1 MTSIKAITLVA
12 LGSLIASV
20 ATANIAT
27 ATPEPA
33 NQDQIIL
40 ASNMP
45 GLTTRSAWMEMDF
58 KPPTF
63 EYDDF
68 QSHQSSLAL
77 ASTWQSIGTNAVVE
91 GDYENALAAFE
102 KAIDLDV
109 DSDATLLQQRGWL
122 YYRMGHKS
130 HALND
135 LWQAASFQLNQGDY
149 AAYQDSM
156 EMHRFVD
163 FQL

>member
-1 MTSIKAITLVA
+1 MTSIKAITLIA
-12 LGSLIASV
+12 FGSLIATV

-33 NQDQIIL
+33 NQNQIIF

-45 GLTTRSAWMEMDF
+45 GATSRSAWMEMDF
-58 KPPTF
+58 EPPSF
-63 EYDDF
+63 QYDLTA
-68 QSHQSSLAL
+68 HQSSLAL
-77 ASTWQSIGTNAVVE
+77 ASTWQGIGSNAVVE

-102 KAIDLDV
+102 KAIDLDL
-109 DSDATLLQQRGWL
+109 DADATLFQQRGWL
-122 YYRMGHKS
+122 YYRMGHKAQ
-130 HALND
+130 ALND

-149 AAYQDSM
+149 GAYRDSL

-163 FQL
+163 FQLK

>member
-1 MTSIKAITLVA
+1 MTSIKAITIVA
-12 LGSLIASV
+12 FGSLIASV

-33 NQDQIIL
+33 NQEQIIL

-45 GLTTRSAWMEMDF
+45 GLTTRSAWMEVDF
-58 KPPTF
+58 EPPSF
-63 EYDDF
+63 EYDL
-68 QSHQSSLAL
+68 QAHQSSLAL

-91 GDYENALAAFE
+91 GDYDNALAAFD

-109 DSDATLLQQRGWL
+109 DADATLLQQRGWL
-122 YYRMGHKS
+122 YYRMGHKAQ
-130 HALND
+130 ALGD
-135 LWQAASFQLNQGDY
+135 LWQAASFQLNQGDFT
-149 AAYQDSM
+149 AYQDSM

-163 FQL
+163 FQLK

>member
-12 LGSLIASV
+12 LGSLITTV
-20 ATANIAT
+20 ATASMAT

-33 NQDQIIL
+33 NQSQIIL

-45 GLTTRSAWMEMDF
+45 GLTTRLAWMEVDF
-58 KPPTF
+58 EPPSF
-63 EYDDF
+63 EYDS
-68 QSHQSSLAL
+68 QSPKASLAF

-91 GDYENALAAFE
+91 GDYENALAAFD
-102 KAIDLDV
+102 KAIDLDL
-109 DSDATLLQQRGWL
+109 DADATLLQKRGWL